1 METRICV
8 YTCRGVKIVFS
19 VNIHISFLPQPH
31 PVDGPQLAWEHSAVK
46 PLSDRYQPRA
56 SRYPRLSNAR
66 SRCPRL
72 FLYTRYS
79 CMFLSCAYSS
89 LITSATL
96 YPAMNTIANNATC
109 NTTSIIAIMCLLF
122 KVNVRYVFKIWISIC
137 NT

>member
-19 VNIHISFLPQPH
+19 VNIHISFLPQPR

-79 CMFLSCAYSS
+79 CMFLSCVYSS
-89 LITSATL
+89 ATTPPIL
-96 YPAMNTIANNATC
+96 YPAMNTINTNIIC
-109 NTTSIIAIMCLLF
+109 NIGSIIAIMCLLF
-122 KVNVRYVFKIWISIC
+122 KVNIRYVFKIWISIC